1 MEFHSIN
8 NAQPHMV
15 KLQNR
20 QESFLPLKSGE
31 EALPIKK
38 INSEDQIE
46 IRKMKL
52 KKAVRGFEA
61 IFIRQL
67 LNTMRSTIPEG
78 AMFGKGSVSEIYGDM
93 MDNALAETLSERSVL
108 GLSDS
113 LYRQLSKN
121 FEMAEEI
128 KPNAIKTLR

>member
-8 NAQPHMV
+8 TTQPQMV

-20 QESFLPLKSGE
+20 QRSFLPLKSGE
-31 EALPIKK
+31 EVLQVKRTG
-38 INSEDQIE
+38 SEDLIE
-46 IRKMKL
+46 ARKMKL
-52 KKAVRGFEA
+52 RKAARGFEA

-67 LNTMRSTIPEG
+67 LSIMRSTISEG
-78 AMFGKGSVSEIYGDM
+78 GMFGKGAVGEIYGDM

-113 LYRQLSKN
+113 LYRQLVGNIEKAGVVN
-121 FEMAEEI
+121 PDA
-128 KPNAIKTLR
+128 K